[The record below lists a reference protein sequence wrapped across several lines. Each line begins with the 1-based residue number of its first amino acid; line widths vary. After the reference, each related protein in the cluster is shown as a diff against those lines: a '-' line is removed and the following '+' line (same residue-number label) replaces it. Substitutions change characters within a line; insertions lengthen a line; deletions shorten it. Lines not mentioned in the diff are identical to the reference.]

1 MSAAFGFLLPALQL
15 DNHRGPYN
23 LKEKALGNVLIQVG
37 GQAQGKEQ
45 ECRCV
50 VIMFSFAP
58 LPSPHPS
65 LHLGSSAQQ

>member
-37 GQAQGKEQ
+37 RLRG
-45 ECRCV
+45 R
-50 VIMFSFAP
+50 SR
-58 LPSPHPS
+58 
-65 LHLGSSAQQ
+65 SAGVW